1 MEPVRREKDPDQAA
15 EWADAKKL
23 PLKKIPIPREKDV
36 EWAVGKA
43 SEMEKAQLKNKIKS
57 LIVI

>member
-23 PLKKIPIPREKDV
+23 PLKEVQILRKKDV
-36 EWAVGKA
+36 EQVVGQA
-43 SEMEKAQLKNKIKS
+43 CGMEKVNLKNKNKTIADS
-57 LIVI
+57 